1 MGEAAVRAAAVRE
14 VLATEAEVMVV
25 VATAAAARGPARA
38 AARVARP
45 RGKRLGLWKRRATSA
60 AARARAW
67 IQLRGQRRLWR
78 GYRRRPSCLR
88 SVTY

>member
-14 VLATEAEVMVV
+14 VVATEAEVMVV
-25 VATAAAARGPARA
+25 VATAAAVRG

-67 IQLRGQRRLWR
+67 IQLRGQRRLRR
-78 GYRRRPSCLR
+78 GCRRRPSYLR